1 MNMTSMIGSYGMYIS
16 DAMLAKANTAALMNP
31 NIKPLFFPS
40 VNSKILTRSSIK
52 WSKGLGELGFSSSGD
67 YLA

>member
-31 NIKPLFFPS
+31 NIKPLFFP
-40 VNSKILTRSSIK
+40 
-52 WSKGLGELGFSSSGD
+52 
-67 YLA
+67 